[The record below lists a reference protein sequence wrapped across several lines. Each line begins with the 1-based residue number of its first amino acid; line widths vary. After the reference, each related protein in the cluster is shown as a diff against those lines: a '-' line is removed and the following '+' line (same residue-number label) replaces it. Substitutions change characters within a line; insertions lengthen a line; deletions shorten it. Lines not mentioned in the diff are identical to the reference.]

1 MQAKGSGWAPKR
13 DAQAIA
19 MRACHC
25 LADARAEIEGLVAGQ
40 KDPRSGFDGVG
51 VGHAGAQ

>member
-51 VGHAGAQ
+51 AGHAGA